1 VVETIPS
8 IPMPKMGEMVA
19 GSLRS
24 QIAHG
29 TLVKGDALPSEKEL
43 MERFGISRP
52 TLREAIRILES
63 EGLLRIH
70 RGARGGAIVTTPHV
84 SAAARQ
90 VGLLLQLEDTSMA
103 DVYVARTLIEVSAA
117 ATLARNRKRA
127 DVDALRAQIDL
138 TRLVADDPVKYA
150 QAAGDF
156 HLMLVERSG
165 NQTLALIARLF
176 AELTVD
182 TYLRAVRL
190 PPRFKAAINKS
201 IRSYDALVD
210 YIEAGDA
217 AKAEA
222 HWRKHM
228 DEIATGPAVSDPS
241 VKVDVDRL
249 AELARVRREAGLA
262 IEAISKRRV
271 NAE

>member
-1 VVETIPS
+1 VAETRPGMS
-8 IPMPKMGEMVA
+8 VPKMGDMVA
-19 GSLRS
+19 GLLRS

-29 TLVKGDALPSEKEL
+29 LLVKGDALPSEKDL
-43 MERFGISRP
+43 MVQFGISRP

-70 RGARGGAIVTTPHV
+70 RGARGGAMVTTPDV

-90 VGLLLQLEDTSMA
+90 VGLLLQLEDTTMA
-103 DVYVARTLIEVSAA
+103 DVYDARTLIEVWAA
-117 ATLARNRKRA
+117 GTLARNRNRD
-127 DVDALRAQIDL
+127 DVDLLRAQIKI
-138 TRLVADDPVKYA
+138 TRLVADDAVQYA

-156 HLMLVERSG
+156 HLLLVERSG

-182 TYLRAVRL
+182 TYLRAVTL
-190 PPRFKAAINKS
+190 PPRFKEPVNKS
-201 IRSYDALVD
+201 IRSYDALVG

-217 AKAEA
+217 VKAEE

-228 DEIATGPAVSDPS
+228 DEIATGPAVSDPA

-249 AELARVRREAGLA
+249 AEVARARRDAGLA
-262 IEAISKRRV
+262 VESVPRRGSR
-271 NAE
+271 AG